1 VPRQNSIQKMNN
13 SWDDQSD
20 DDADAF
26 WKTDGGAEAVGAD
39 SGEGTGGKR
48 RFGRKKQEGTA
59 DDA

>member
-1 VPRQNSIQKMNN
+1 MNN